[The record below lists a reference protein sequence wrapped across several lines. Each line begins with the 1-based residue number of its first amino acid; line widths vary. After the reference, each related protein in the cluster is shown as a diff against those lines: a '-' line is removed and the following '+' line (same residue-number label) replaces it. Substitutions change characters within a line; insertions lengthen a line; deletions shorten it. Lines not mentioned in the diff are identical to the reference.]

1 MALSSNM
8 IAAVSGKSIIKMN
21 TIIDV
26 RVGMNFES
34 KMRPV
39 VYCLFDS
46 IETDDLIFDV
56 AASPTRQKE
65 EKDVLLNTMDISGFN
80 LLSISNDLAVW
91 YYYSAAN
98 KNGFYRDI
106 CLKIRQ
112 ENEIVE
118 KSFEGLW
125 MSNAEAIN
133 HWFPKTLVGAII
145 ATDKEDDFLRL
156 VGKPMGAVASAVVS
170 KLNEQ
175 GWKAGL
181 VANHDGYI
189 DIEPLLPDG
198 SAKNGK
204 VLKIL

>member
-1 MALSSNM
+1 
-8 IAAVSGKSIIKMN
+8 MN

-26 RVGMNFES
+26 RVGMNFDT

-46 IETDDLIFDV
+46 IETSNLIFDIEG
-56 AASPTRQKE
+56 SPTRQKG
-65 EKDVLLNTMDISGFN
+65 EKDVLLSTMDISGFN
-80 LLSISNDLAVW
+80 LLSISNDLAIW

-98 KNGFYRDI
+98 RNGFYRNI
-106 CLKIRQ
+106 SLKIRQ

-118 KSFEGLW
+118 KIFDGLW
-125 MSNAEAIN
+125 MNNAEAIN
-133 HWFPKTLVGAII
+133 HWFPKTLVMTIS
-145 ATDKEDDFLRL
+145 ATDKEEDFLQL
-156 VGKPMGAVASAVVS
+156 TGKPMGAVASAVVS

-175 GWKAGL
+175 GWQVGL
-181 VANHDGYI
+181 VANQDGYK
-189 DIEPLLPDG
+189 DVEPLLPDG

>member
-1 MALSSNM
+1 
-8 IAAVSGKSIIKMN
+8 MN
-21 TIIDV
+21 TITDV
-26 RVGMNFES
+26 RVGMNFET
-34 KMRPV
+34 KLRPAI
-39 VYCLFDS
+39 YCLFDS

-65 EKDVLLNTMDISGFN
+65 EKDVLLNTMDIGGFN

-98 KNGFYRDI
+98 RDGFYRDI
-106 CLKIRQ
+106 YLKIRQ
-112 ENEIVE
+112 GNEIVE
-118 KSFEGLW
+118 QFFEGLW
-125 MSNAEAIN
+125 MSNAEAVN
-133 HWFPKTLVGAII
+133 HWFPKTLVGSII
-145 ATDKEDDFLRL
+145 ATDKSEEFLSL
-156 VGKPMGAVASAVVS
+156 TGKPMGAVASAVVA

-175 GWKAGL
+175 GWQVGL

-204 VLKIL
+204 VLRVL